1 MIIIEMMNGRTI
13 ITIMDPNLLSYVRR
27 KLLPYN
33 IDDAMFFIISTF
45 IIIILLLLFFHKLK
59 IRRTKLKLPPCP
71 PKLPFIG
78 NYHQLGTLPHRTFQ
92 SLSKTYGPLILLY
105 LGHLRVL
112 VVSSVELAKEVM
124 QTNDVVFANRPH
136 HTATRVLLYGCKDIA
151 FESYGEAWRQKRKI
165 CVLELL
171 SAKKVQLLQYIKEE
185 EVTILINKL
194 RESCMNIN
202 NSSYSNSTNY
212 VNLSEII
219 ITTTNNIVSRC
230 IFGRKYHDLEGNNNK
245 DNKNKNK
252 NKNNFRFGEIV
263 RKVMSHLLDLGVGDL
278 FPMLGWVDVLISG
291 RVKRY
296 RDTFEVLDAFF
307 DHVIEEHKMASK
319 EDDHNNKMK
328 DFVDTLLQ
336 HQKAIMVDFELGDDD
351 VKALI
356 LDMFLGGSDTTSSTL
371 EWAFTELM
379 RSPIKMKKAQ
389 EEVRRVIG
397 NKSKLEENDINQ
409 MNYLKCVIKETLR
422 LHPAAPLLTPRET
435 TCKTKLQGY
444 DIPQKTMVYVNVWAI
459 QRDPQIW
466 QEPDEFIPERFEDN
480 EVNFNGK
487 CFEFLPFGSG
497 RRKCP
502 GMTFGLTSV
511 EYVLANLLCWFDWK
525 LPNQSG
531 VPGHALDMSE
541 TFGLTVNRKVP
552 LYLQPIMPRCDI

>member
-1 MIIIEMMNGRTI
+1 MIIIEMMNGRRI
-13 ITIMDPNLLSYVRR
+13 ITIMDLNLLSYVRR

-33 IDDAMFFIISTF
+33 IDDATFFIISTF
-45 IIIILLLLFFHKLK
+45 IIIILVLLFFFHKLK

-112 VVSSVELAKEVM
+112 VVSSAELAKEVM
-124 QTNDVVFANRPH
+124 ETNDVVFASRPH

-194 RESCMNIN
+194 RESCMNVN
-202 NSSYSNSTNY
+202 NSSYGNSTTNY
-212 VNLSEII
+212 VNLSEMI

-230 IFGRKYHDLEGNNNK
+230 IFGRKYYDL
-245 DNKNKNK
+245 
-252 NKNNFRFGEIV
+252 
-263 RKVMSHLLDLGVGDL
+263 
-278 FPMLGWVDVLISG
+278 SG

-319 EDDHNNKMK
+319 EDDHNNNKKK

-356 LDMFLGGSDTTSSTL
+356 MDMFLGGSDTTSSTL

-379 RSPIKMKKAQ
+379 RSPMKMKKAQ
-389 EEVRRVIG
+389 DEVRRVIG

-435 TCKTKLQGY
+435 TRKTKLQGY

-487 CFEFLPFGSG
+487 CFQFLPFGSG

-502 GMTFGLTSV
+502 GMTFGITSV

-525 LPNQSG
+525 IPNQSG

-552 LYLQPIMPRCDI
+552 LYLQPIMPSCDF